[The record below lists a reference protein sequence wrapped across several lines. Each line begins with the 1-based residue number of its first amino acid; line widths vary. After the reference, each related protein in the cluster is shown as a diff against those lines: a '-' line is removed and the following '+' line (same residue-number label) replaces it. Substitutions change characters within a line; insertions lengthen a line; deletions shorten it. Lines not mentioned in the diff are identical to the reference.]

1 VGFVRCGFFGNLCT
15 FITMFC
21 IVSTVFFVLFILC
34 IFISICFVCT
44 SEKAN
49 YHRVTTHLQLVIII
63 KKIIS

>member
-1 VGFVRCGFFGNLCT
+1 
-15 FITMFC
+15 MFC

-63 KKIIS
+63 IKKIIS